1 MSPHRL
7 RDMLDHRRV
16 RASRADK
23 SRWSTQPAIS
33 KKHRKKGS
41 LFFLSLTWLHLLPP
55 PHALGLSTFREI
67 IQMQRRQTPE
77 KGFPPPLLKQAQG
90 NALECCLL
98 KIWLTSTRNLVG
110 QHSLLKLNIGTWL
123 KTRNHTVIP
132 QFGATSPFRMTLFL
146 VSTYPLHNLCRAQGT
161 PDDIYLS
168 KLGGE
173 NDWREKLTIQYSIQE
188 GSSMETSD
196 LRWSW
201 EAGQG
206 TEGRFRGF
214 WILNPWALGL
224 CGICCLPLLHYC
236 LASSSWQFS
245 HAAYL
250 PNFVHFKWSDT
261 FQDFHSLDILSL

>member
-1 MSPHRL
+1 MSRSSAWTGGAARVGWEWVSPRCSHPPCWVQRLRPLGRERAGQCGMSPHRL
-7 RDMLDHRRV
+7 RNMLDHRRV

-41 LFFLSLTWLHLLPP
+41 LFFPSLTWLHLLPP

-67 IQMQRRQTPE
+67 TQMQRRQTPE

-132 QFGATSPFRMTLFL
+132 RFGATSPFRMTLFL
-146 VSTYPLHNLCRAQGT
+146 VGTHPLHILCRAQGT

-173 NDWREKLTIQYSIQE
+173 NDWREKLTIQYTI
-188 GSSMETSD
+188 
-196 LRWSW
+196 
-201 EAGQG
+201 
-206 TEGRFRGF
+206 
-214 WILNPWALGL
+214 
-224 CGICCLPLLHYC
+224 
-236 LASSSWQFS
+236 
-245 HAAYL
+245 
-250 PNFVHFKWSDT
+250 
-261 FQDFHSLDILSL
+261 